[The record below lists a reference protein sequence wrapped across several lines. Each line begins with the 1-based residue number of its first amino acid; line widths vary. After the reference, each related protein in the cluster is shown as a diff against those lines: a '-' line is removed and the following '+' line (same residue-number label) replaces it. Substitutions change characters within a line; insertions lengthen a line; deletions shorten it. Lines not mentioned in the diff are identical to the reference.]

1 MKLRSGTCVNV
12 ANIPSQNR
20 QKTTNR
26 NKEEN
31 QATSSAILQL
41 NEDIY
46 GKILK
51 FVVEGWGVKL
61 WSS

>member
-1 MKLRSGTCVNV
+1 MMLRSGTCVNA

-20 QKTTNR
+20 QKTTNH

-31 QATSSAILQL
+31 PAGSSAMPQL

-51 FVVEGWGVKL
+51 FVVEG
-61 WSS
+61 